1 MSAFFETFLKSL
13 KVTINRFVSISIFPP
28 KTASRFGVIPH
39 SEILNK
45 IAERAIPF
53 TITVTID
60 KANRIK
66 LPVRFSFFLNVSATE
81 NKIIAITPIKRKLKI
96 IKKSLSLYGSFP
108 ENKIAT
114 KYTTSVIK
122 TKGLNIFA
130 ITGETLLTR

>member
-1 MSAFFETFLKSL
+1 MSAFFETFLKSR
-13 KVTINRFVSISIFPP
+13 KVTINRFVSISIFAP

-39 SEILNK
+39 SEILK
-45 IAERAIPF
+45 RIAERAIPF

-66 LPVRFSFFLNVSATE
+66 LPVRFSFSLNVAATE
-81 NKIIAITPIKRKLKI
+81 NKIIAITPIKRALNN

-114 KYTTSVIK
+114 K
-122 TKGLNIFA
+122 
-130 ITGETLLTR
+130 

>member
-1 MSAFFETFLKSL
+1 MSAFFETLLKRR

-66 LPVRFSFFLNVSATE
+66 PPVRFSFFLNVSATE
-81 NKIIAITPIKRKLKI
+81 NKIIAITPINRKLNI
-96 IKKSLSLYGSFP
+96 IKKFLSLYGSLP

-114 KYTTSVIK
+114 K
-122 TKGLNIFA
+122 
-130 ITGETLLTR
+130 